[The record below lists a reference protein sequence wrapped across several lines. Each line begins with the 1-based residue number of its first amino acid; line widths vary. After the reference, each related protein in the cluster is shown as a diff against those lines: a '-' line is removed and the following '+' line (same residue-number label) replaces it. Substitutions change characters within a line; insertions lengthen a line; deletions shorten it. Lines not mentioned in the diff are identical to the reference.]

1 MSIVNT
7 KAGEYSADVTSR
19 FRESDG
25 KLFLVDYSKSASL
38 GVLKQLFNDCGK
50 PTLLFI
56 VKDPGLAK
64 QFAEL
69 MKPDFPKIGL
79 ICSQDEIKTLLGDAR
94 TPSALRSA
102 APAVKEKY
110 NTMIVSAFAEDG
122 KPVLNCELC
131 RDDGKSGNFAGNDKA
146 SAYTF
151 SDVLT
156 EGGYEFVAVDSVF
169 NYLSFTSEEREYKAG
184 EDELIDFLGQS
195 YYTDTA
201 HSYRR
206 LNNLV
211 DNSKYSLI
219 MSDEMTDT
227 DAVSFYAVCELIRSD
242 FSLIEVRRKVMKSTM
257 DYASLCDMIDS
268 NVLGASRDPDI
279 VSGCLQRTRGFSNVV
294 PSDLAAMSDYLPR
307 ALEFISMEE
316 VTLKVVNYLVNHR
329 GGGDFSRVDNV
340 AESFG
345 QDYNEIAECFVDI
358 FFKNELK
365 AEIEKNLKHTRVS
378 DMEKSEISSMFAV
391 LLKYGIYHWHTPLQN
406 KPHLIRLFREGS
418 GFEYIVRRLGRKEY
432 DAKDVRTILG
442 NDSECLYKC
451 AEIQRLLS
459 GAEEELAMQT
469 PMLVVL
475 RDGGKKIADCLRGL
489 MPDCKVHTKDYKF
502 EDGAINVI
510 DYTTLRET
518 PIEFNV
524 KSVVYFELCYD
535 IALMK
540 LVMSRL
546 DKYGAPKQCII
557 ASGDTLDGLCADA
570 FDEILVSD
578 IKALPILAPTVTI
591 KTGLDIP
598 YSEIVENLNIVYESL
613 QNAVEKGHPDI
624 IDDVSAAY
632 NHMLAQYTNYSSVPE
647 DEIHMDIEFI
657 ARIGKFF
664 SEIFANTVTVG
675 ESGECVASVKREYTA
690 PTQKGDRP
698 TEKIHED
705 VERDFFF
712 NVCTKALMHACNLK
726 ERNCGGCGNYAAHR
740 INGYEALMSG
750 IDSFFGESYSYLK
763 KMERF
768 RTELQMEATINAGGI
783 DEEDESELDAI
794 HLKEY
799 EKNVRTAV
807 DMINA
812 DGVSKNEFF
821 VTDYEPIETIRE
833 HIYRPYRR
841 MLRKYYKTV
850 MELMQT
856 ASEKARAE
864 LHNALDCTPGVES

>member
-1 MSIVNT
+1 MSTVNA

-25 KLFLVDYSKSASL
+25 KLFLVDYSKSAAL
-38 GVLKQLFNDCGK
+38 GLLKKLSAECGK
-50 PTLLFI
+50 PSLLFI
-56 VKDPGLAK
+56 VKDAGLAK
-64 QFAEL
+64 QFKEL
-69 MKPDFPKIGL
+69 MEADFPKIAT
-79 ICSQDEIKTLLGDAR
+79 ISSTKEIKELLGEAR
-94 TPSALRSA
+94 EPAALRSV
-102 APAVKEKY
+102 APGIKEKY
-110 NTMIVSAFAEDG
+110 KYLIVSAFSEEG
-122 KPVLNCELC
+122 KAVLNWEIC

-156 EGGYEFVAVDSVF
+156 EAGYEFVAIDSVF
-169 NYLSFTSEEREYKAG
+169 DYLRFVSDDAEHKAG
-184 EDELIDFLGQS
+184 EEELIDFLGKI

-211 DNSKYSLI
+211 DNGKYALI
-219 MSDEMTDT
+219 MADEMTDT

-242 FSLIEVRRKVMKSTM
+242 FSLLEVRRKVKQHTM
-257 DYASLCDMIDS
+257 DYSSLCDLINS

-294 PSDLAAMSDYLPR
+294 PNDLESMSDYLPR

-316 VTLKVVNYLVNHR
+316 TALKVVNYLVNHR
-329 GGGDFSRVDNV
+329 GRGDFSRVDDV

-358 FFKNELK
+358 FFKNEFK
-365 AEIEKNLKHTRVS
+365 AEIEKSVKHVKVA
-378 DMEKSEISSMFAV
+378 DMERPEISAMFSM
-391 LLKYGIYHWHTPLQN
+391 LLKYGLYHWHTPLQN
-406 KPHLIRLFREGS
+406 KPTLLRLFRESS

-442 NDSECLYKC
+442 GGSERLYKC
-451 AEIQRLLS
+451 AEIQRLLT

-469 PMLVVL
+469 PMLLVL
-475 RDGGKKIADCLRGL
+475 RDGGRKIADCLRKL
-489 MPDCKVHTKDYKF
+489 LPDLKVHTKDYKL
-502 EDGAINVI
+502 DAGTINVI
-510 DYTTLRET
+510 DYETLRES
-518 PIEFNV
+518 PMEFNV

-535 IALMK
+535 VALMK
-540 LVMSRL
+540 LIISRL
-546 DKYGAPKQCII
+546 ATYGAPKQCIL

-570 FDEILVSD
+570 FDELLVSD
-578 IKALPILAPTVTI
+578 IESLPILAPKVTI

-598 YSEIVENLNIVYESL
+598 YSEIVQNLNVVYESL

-624 IDDVSAAY
+624 IDDVATSY
-632 NHMLAQYTNYSSVPE
+632 NHILAEYTNYSSVPE

-664 SEIFANTVTVG
+664 SAIFANTVTVG
-675 ESGECVASVKREYTA
+675 ECGECVASVSREFEPVSKKGEA
-690 PTQKGDRP
+690 PR
-698 TEKIHED
+698 EKVKED

-712 NVCTKALMHACNLK
+712 NVCTKALMHVCDLR
-726 ERNCGGCGNYAAHR
+726 ERNCGGCGNYSAHTANR
-740 INGYEALMSG
+740 YEEM
-750 IDSFFGESYSYLK
+750 IDNIDAFFRESYSYLK

-783 DEEDESELDAI
+783 DEEESELDAT

-799 EKNVRTAV
+799 EAIVRSAV
-807 DMINA
+807 DMIKVE
-812 DGVSKNEFF
+812 DSQKKSFF

-856 ASEKARAE
+856 ASEKANAE
-864 LHNALDCTPGVES
+864 LHNALDCTPSVES